1 MLSTPV
7 KHQIQ
12 LRTSNDEPHR
22 VFCLSWLKAT
32 YEPCSGQLIEAN
44 LMYKQYLASM
54 HRMGREEVI
63 SARHYA
69 LYIRTLFGD
78 STGPT
83 RKAVGDKV
91 EHHYTGIQVR
101 AQPLPLRLTREQ
113 AAAAQEASR
122 VQGHPL
128 RLRLEDPAARE
139 GSRAQGTSW
148 LLGHSALCSGK
159 LLVTTPAPS
168 PKPMLS

>member
-122 VQGHPL
+122 VLGHHL
-128 RLRLEDPAARE
+128 RLRLKDPAARE
-139 GSRAQGTSW
+139 ASRAQGTSW
-148 LLGHSALCSGK
+148 LLGNSGEI
-159 LLVTTPAPS
+159 LVTRPIS
-168 PKPMLS
+168 LPKPMLS

>member
-1 MLSTPV
+1 
-7 KHQIQ
+7 
-12 LRTSNDEPHR
+12 
-22 VFCLSWLKAT
+22 
-32 YEPCSGQLIEAN
+32 
-44 LMYKQYLASM
+44 
-54 HRMGREEVI
+54 MGREEVI

-122 VQGHPL
+122 VLGHHL
-128 RLRLEDPAARE
+128 RLRLKDPAARE
-139 GSRAQGTSW
+139 ASRAQGTSW
-148 LLGHSALCSGK
+148 LLGNSGEI
-159 LLVTTPAPS
+159 LVTRPIS
-168 PKPMLS
+168 LPKPMLS

>member
-32 YEPCSGQLIEAN
+32 YEPCSGQSIEAN
-44 LMYKQYLASM
+44 IMYKQYLASM

-83 RKAVGDKV
+83 RKTVGNKV

-122 VQGHPL
+122 VLGHHL
-128 RLRLEDPAARE
+128 RLRLKDPAARE
-139 GSRAQGTSW
+139 GSQAQGTSW
-148 LLGHSALCSGK
+148 LLGNSGEI
-159 LLVTTPAPS
+159 LVTRPIS
-168 PKPMLS
+168 MPKPMLS

>member
-122 VQGHPL
+122 VLGHHL
-128 RLRLEDPAARE
+128 RLRLNDPAARE
-139 GSRAQGTSW
+139 ASRAQGTSW
-148 LLGHSALCSGK
+148 LLGNSGEI
-159 LLVTTPAPS
+159 LVTRPIS
-168 PKPMLS
+168 LPKPMLS